1 MSDLKHIIIGLGG
14 TGGNVIK
21 NFRQQIVEKYGD
33 IQVDVLNDI
42 EFLYVDSKQS
52 EFDDDKWEYQG
63 TDIKLFGESNL
74 VIKAGVLKDKL
85 NNYSNRPEFLGN
97 DSDWGDILLDK
108 ELAKKAGNQMRRLGR
123 VNLIDNIDKI
133 IAIIWTKYDQLT
145 NRTNSKLQIHIIA
158 GLAGGTGSGSI
169 IDVTANLLKKFEDL
183 SSKVSIN
190 LYLKIPEL
198 QVPEGWG
205 GQFTGTNKNISFY
218 QINGYAALKEI
229 NGLATGTFNPRDI
242 TKKRDKIQ
250 TNNLIQSIYLFAGS
264 NSKEIRFSDI
274 FTPIA
279 SILYL
284 KTVTI
289 TATTT
294 TGTPQ
299 TFYQILEAIDAGENI
314 TDIPANYW
322 GLTCKYRIPGIF
334 KICVPKMQIRES
346 FAYLLV
352 LNAFNKLLYKNFDKI
367 AGKGYLG
374 SSPQTKDVQNE
385 KNNITLT
392 LNTAL
397 LQDWY
402 LTYKYLI
409 LDEPMID
416 KNNKL
421 LTEGR
426 DDYSFSS
433 SFNKAYKKHI
443 TLLSTTKQYNGSFIK
458 DNELLKFLQLT
469 INDYF
474 NKEYKGFGY
483 EGYYSNMLNNIP
495 QVADFLANRIKDK
508 IFSNAVNLKYPLES
522 YSDILLYIAQDYI
535 AKFEK
540 DLLNKQQILT
550 KQVQQRQIE
559 LKNINKE
566 YIDSFGLIFNNAKKR
581 EKSIENY
588 QEALRVFWQSTI
600 ELKGISFAI
609 QLINSQLKKKLLEIE
624 KEVENKIKKIID
636 RRNKLN
642 QEYEEEKRKLT
653 GNQEIQGFNVVSN
666 DEGIEQFQTELMK
679 NEKLFDSVIDGLA
692 NLIYEHK
699 DKVFQDVDALRN
711 KDLPIMKDAYKKIDE
726 LLSDRNFS
734 DMNLEDNFY
743 NAHIIEVLYN
753 KFNKDANNAKL
764 KKMFDDM
771 NNFSSP
777 LSTVNSMDKGIKTT
791 HRRIVILPKLQ
802 GLNQNNNGILQF
814 YSNLQNTIKTTLG
827 FGGNDDIIEIN
838 DGRFKNEISI
848 AQFFEPIKPDQIEN
862 IIKLKEKYD
871 ELKNDHQVHFLMH
884 TEDIQCLVDLVPPHT
899 PDEMKNL
906 LLPYLLILNS
916 VDDGF
921 EDYGEEKYWKIT
933 EVIVDSGIVHNTKV
947 VTVYLESKSIDG
959 FLSCDFKTLDRKNS
973 NAEIDGF
980 INASVYNV
988 IRTKAMK
995 LIDNTDAS
1003 EKISKSLISFLD
1015 SYLVKVKNDTTNI
1028 NYLRYR
1034 DAYVLAEKLI
1044 NNK

>member
-1 MSDLKHIIIGLGG
+1 MSDKHIIIGLGG

-42 EFLYVDSKQS
+42 EFLYIDSKQS

-74 VIKAGVLKDKL
+74 LMKAGVLKDKL
-85 NNYSNRPEFLGN
+85 NNYSNRPEFLGD

-123 VNLIDNIDKI
+123 VNLIDNIDRI
-133 IAIIWTKYDQLT
+133 IAIIWTKYIQLT
-145 NRTNSKLQIHIIA
+145 NNTNSKLQIHIIA

-169 IDVTANLLKKFEDL
+169 IDVTANLLKKFENL
-183 SSKVSIN
+183 SAQVSVN

-198 QVPEGWG
+198 QVPNGWG
-205 GQFTGTNKNISFY
+205 GQFTGTNNNISFY

-229 NGLATGTFNPRDI
+229 NGLATGAFNPHDI
-242 TKKRDKIQ
+242 MKKRDKIQ
-250 TNNLIQSIYLFAGS
+250 TNNLIQSIYLFAES
-264 NSKEIRFSDI
+264 NNKGIRFSDT

-289 TATTT
+289 NATTT
-294 TGTPQ
+294 TGNQQ

-322 GLTCKYRIPGIF
+322 GLTCKYRIPGVF

-352 LNAFNKLLYKNFDKI
+352 LNAFNKLLYKNFDAI

-385 KNNITLT
+385 KNNIVLT

-416 KNNKL
+416 KNNRL

-433 SFNKAYKKHI
+433 AFNKAYKKHL

-508 IFSNAVNLKYPLES
+508 IFSNTVNLKYPLES
-522 YSDILLYIAQDYI
+522 YSDILLCIAQDYI
-535 AKFEK
+535 DKFEK

-566 YIDSFGLIFNNAKKR
+566 YIDSFGYLFNNAKKR
-581 EKSIENY
+581 EKSIESY

-600 ELKGISFAI
+600 ELKGINFAI

-624 KEVENKIKKIID
+624 KEVENKIKKITE
-636 RRNKLN
+636 RRDKLEL
-642 QEYEEEKRKLT
+642 EYQAEKEKLT
-653 GNQEIQGFNVVSN
+653 GNREIQGFKVVSN
-666 DEGIEQFQTELMK
+666 DEGIDQFQTELMK
-679 NEKLFDSVIDGLA
+679 NRDLFDSVIDSLA
-692 NLIYEHK
+692 DLIYENK
-699 DKVFQDVDALRN
+699 DKVFLDVDTLGN

-726 LLSDRNFS
+726 LLSAQNFTT
-734 DMNLEDNFY
+734 MNLVDNFY
-743 NAHIIEVLYN
+743 NAHIVDVLYN
-753 KFNKDANNAKL
+753 KFNQNANDPDL
-764 KKMFDDM
+764 KRLFVEM
-771 NNFSSP
+771 NDFSSP
-777 LSTVNSMDKGIKTT
+777 LSKVNSMNQGINTT
-791 HRRIVILPKLQ
+791 HRRIVILPRLQ
-802 GLNQNNNGILQF
+802 GLNQNNSGILQF

-827 FGGNDDIIEIN
+827 FGVGNDDIIEIN

-848 AQFFEPIKPDQIEN
+848 CQFFEPIKPDQIEN
-862 IIKLKEKYD
+862 IIKLKEEYD
-871 ELKNDHQVHFLMH
+871 KLKNNHQVHFLMH
-884 TEDIQCLVDLVPPHT
+884 TEDVQCLVDLVPPHT

-916 VDDGF
+916 VENGF

-933 EVIVDSGIVHNTKV
+933 EVVVDSGNVHNTRV
-947 VTVYLESKSIDG
+947 VTVYLESNSVDG
-959 FLSCDFKTLDRKNS
+959 FLSCNFNTLDRKNS
-973 NAEIDGF
+973 VEIGGF

-1003 EKISKSLISFLD
+1003 EKISKSLIAFLD
-1015 SYLVKVKNDTTNI
+1015 SYLVKVKNDKTNI